1 MVVQKYK
8 VYLLGCQRIVKIDL
22 HHYCVMNDSMVYG
35 DLGIELKCEPWKDIK
50 AQDLANF
57 IAECNFTNAIK

>member
-1 MVVQKYK
+1 
-8 VYLLGCQRIVKIDL
+8 
-22 HHYCVMNDSMVYG
+22 MNDSMVYG